1 MKVLKEPTK
10 DQVGYALGADDMNF
24 ILYSLN
30 IAKSG
35 KQEGEV
41 RRTPIGYFST
51 VRACLERIKFMEVIS
66 SDLNDLEAM
75 DNRVQATINT
85 CIQNLGDLNFIHKHK
100 SVGDN

>member
-1 MKVLKEPTK
+1 MKILKEPTK

-35 KQEGEV
+35 KQEGEI

-51 VRACLERIKFMEVIS
+51 VRACLERVKFMEVIS

-75 DNRVQATINT
+75 DKRVQATINT
-85 CIQNLGDLNFIHKHK
+85 CIENLGDLNFIHKH
-100 SVGDN
+100 